1 MRRDLRSLSF
11 LRKDTLAVRI
21 SAAMVVNMAT
31 KHCLPWI
38 DLIVT
43 TLIYNT
49 VEYMVDL
56 NKEDVREALHE
67 SLSEMFM
74 DVVRRIL
81 DDEFEFDQYSDIVSA
96 EDRFFAVANMVK
108 EEIVSEYCTTI
119 MLKLTD
125 IEE

>member
-1 MRRDLRSLSF
+1 
-11 LRKDTLAVRI
+11 
-21 SAAMVVNMAT
+21 
-31 KHCLPWI
+31 
-38 DLIVT
+38 
-43 TLIYNT
+43 
-49 VEYMVDL
+49 MVDL

-108 EEIVSEYCTTI
+108 EEIVSEYCTVI

-125 IEE
+125 IDGDL